1 MDCSRPGFPV
11 FHHLPEFAQ
20 THVHRVGDAIQPSH
34 PLLSPSPPAL
44 NLSQQ
49 QGLFQW
55 VSSSHQVAKVLELQL
70 QHQPFQWIF
79 RFVSLRMDCID
90 LLAVQET
97 LKHHNIK
104 ASILLWSVFFMMQLT
119 SVRNYW
125 KNHTFDYTD
134 LCWQSDISHHT
145 KGLSK
150 KRCLLLS
157 RKLAQDQERRWTSEE
172 EMRSECSEAESGGLR
187 RGDEITMELHLVVG
201 VQSKSCPTLRDP
213 RGCSMP
219 GFRVPHHLLERAQVQ
234 VHWIGDA
241 IQPSHPLSPSSS
253 AFNLS

>member
-1 MDCSRPGFPV
+1 MFIELVMPSN
-11 FHHLPEFAQ
+11 HL
-20 THVHRVGDAIQPSH
+20 ILCC
-34 PLLSPSPPAL
+34 PLLLLPSIFPSNRVFSNESALRIRWPKYWSFSFSISPS
-44 NLSQQ
+44 NEYS
-49 QGLFQW
+49 GLFPLGW
-55 VSSSHQVAKVLELQL
+55 TVL
-70 QHQPFQWIF
+70 I
-79 RFVSLRMDCID
+79 SLLSKR
-90 LLAVQET
+90 

-104 ASILLWSVFFMMQLT
+104 ASILLWSVFFVMQLT

-134 LCWQSDISHHT
+134 LCWQSGISHHT

-187 RGDEITMELHLVVG
+187 RRDEITMELHLVVVG

-213 RGCSMP
+213 EDCSMP
-219 GFRVPHHLLERAQVQ
+219 GFHVPHHLLEHAQVQ